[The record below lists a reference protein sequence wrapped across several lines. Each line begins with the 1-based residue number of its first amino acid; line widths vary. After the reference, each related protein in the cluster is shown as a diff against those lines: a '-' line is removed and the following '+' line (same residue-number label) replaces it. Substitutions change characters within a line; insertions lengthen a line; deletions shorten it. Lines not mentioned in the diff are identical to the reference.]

1 MFGII
6 ELSSYVFALG
16 CSQWQLVRY
25 ETKRKWK
32 RKEYDILKKI
42 NKMHF
47 QSEFNETIQTQ
58 V

>member
-1 MFGII
+1 MV
-6 ELSSYVFALG
+6 LLNCLVMYLPLAAVSSN
-16 CSQWQLVRY
+16 WY

-32 RKEYDILKKI
+32 KKEYDILKKI

-47 QSEFNETIQTQ
+47 QSEFNETIQTR